1 MNAEDIAA
9 GLIAL
14 HENKELIGRTR
25 LQKEAYL
32 LHRCGAN
39 FDLPFTY
46 HHYGPYS
53 FELAEGT
60 LYAQAEDRIEI
71 EERVGRYG
79 VRYAI
84 FRAKEN
90 TQIPDHIGQLPSGEA
105 NRLLSKMEKV
115 SDVVLEIAA
124 TIAFLCNERGYGDG
138 AVDETKIRKPRKASN
153 ERVQEAQAL
162 LSELGL
168 QPQSASAG
176 SGG

>member
-14 HENKELIGRTR
+14 HEDKELIGRTR

-60 LYAQAEDRIEI
+60 LYAQADNRIEI
-71 EERVGRYG
+71 EEEVGRYG

-84 FRAKEN
+84 FRSKGDA
-90 TQIPDHIGQLPSGEA
+90 QAPDHIGQLPSGEA
-105 NRLLSKMEKV
+105 RRLLSRMGKV

-124 TIAFLCNERGYGDG
+124 TIAFLRDERGYGND
-138 AVDETKIRKPRKASN
+138 AVDETKIRKPRKASS
-153 ERVQEAQAL
+153 ERVQEAQVL
-162 LSELGL
+162 LSELGVE
-168 QPQSASAG
+168 PQSAFAG

>member
-14 HENKELIGRTR
+14 HENKELSGRKR

-32 LHRCGAN
+32 LHRCGAD

-71 EERVGRYG
+71 REDVGRYG
-79 VRYAI
+79 VRFAI
-84 FRAKEN
+84 FRAKED
-90 TQIPDHIGQLPSGEA
+90 TRIPDHIGQLPSDKA
-105 NRLLSKMEKV
+105 RRLRSRMTKV
-115 SDVVLEIAA
+115 SDMVLEIAA
-124 TIAFLCNERGYGDG
+124 TIAFLRDERGYGDN
-138 AVDETKIRKPRKASN
+138 AVDETKTRKPRKASN

-168 QPQSASAG
+168 
-176 SGG
+176 